1 MSINLSAS
9 GKGIIGVLLGASL
22 ASCGGSEKPPP
33 VAASG
38 QFSVAEDS
46 LHTGSVHA
54 TTTTGNPLR
63 YVLIGLPANG
73 TVTVD
78 TTTGAFTYIPNRDY
92 FGTDAFQFRATD
104 GHLLS
109 QPASISIMVLN
120 VNDPPVLQAIANVT
134 NSPET
139 LATTIALQIAEVD
152 GDTLNITATAS
163 DTAIATIEASG
174 TERSITVTPIEYGE
188 TKMRVSVADSEFVSE
203 QTFTF
208 EVRDVVKSRN
218 VEAAMTAG
226 EMITLTNEL
235 TRPVTI
241 TLEHNGFP
249 MFQSDEEI
257 VQFVRDMPPEHLD
270 EPFERKLWRFT
281 RDNVYH
287 NVPLNNDRWL
297 YDLGRW
303 SIRRD
308 GDSANMWRLLT
319 SE

>member
-1 MSINLSAS
+1 M
-9 GKGIIGVLLGASL
+9 
-22 ASCGGSEKPPP
+22 
-33 VAASG
+33 
-38 QFSVAEDS
+38 
-46 LHTGSVHA
+46 T
-54 TTTTGNPLR
+54 LR
-63 YVLIGLPANG
+63 
-73 TVTVD
+73 
-78 TTTGAFTYIPNRDY
+78 
-92 FGTDAFQFRATD
+92 
-104 GHLLS
+104 
-109 QPASISIMVLN
+109 
-120 VNDPPVLQAIANVT
+120 VLQAIANVT

-270 EPFERKLWRFT
+270 EPFERKLCGALRVIT
-281 RDNVYH
+281 
-287 NVPLNNDRWL
+287 
-297 YDLGRW
+297 
-303 SIRRD
+303 SIT
-308 GDSANMWRLLT
+308 T
-319 SE
+319 SH